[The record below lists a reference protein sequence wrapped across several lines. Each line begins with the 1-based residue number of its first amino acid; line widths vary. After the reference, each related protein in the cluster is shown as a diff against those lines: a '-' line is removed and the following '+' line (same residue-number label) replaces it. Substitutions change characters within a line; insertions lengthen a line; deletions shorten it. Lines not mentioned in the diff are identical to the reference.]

1 MPLTAGPLSPAL
13 ALGTAGKI
21 HVHCGQSGRWAHR
34 TQPDCRVGL
43 CTSEKR
49 VTDKLFSV
57 SSFVNWV
64 CVCVWGGGLISPS
77 LTGIH
82 RSTNED
88 DDQLFIMIKGIVA
101 ELHLLT
107 VATVSCSRLWIWP
120 YSLLTTVGICLFITI
135 LTGKT
140 FESAYLWMNCS
151 QQIGHQEGH
160 EQWKTVRGSC
170 T

>member
-1 MPLTAGPLSPAL
+1 MVGKALLKTTGAPFRLIAEQGVEVPLTAGPLSPAL

-21 HVHCGQSGRWAHR
+21 HVHCGQSSRWAHR

-43 CTSEKR
+43 CASEKR

-64 CVCVWGGGLISPS
+64 CVCVGGLISPS

-101 ELHLLT
+101 ELHLLA
-107 VATVSCSRLWIWP
+107 VATASSS
-120 YSLLTTVGICLFITI
+120 SL
-135 LTGKT
+135 
-140 FESAYLWMNCS
+140 
-151 QQIGHQEGH
+151 
-160 EQWKTVRGSC
+160 
-170 T
+170 